1 MSEKR
6 KLTDH
11 PDYQA
16 AVEKLNRL
24 KTTLGETEQA
34 KEQALSTLTDARKT
48 TPVKEAARRYLESD
62 GQDPAAD
69 PDYIARSQEYSALVK
84 KTSMLT
90 EAIAMQQRVISGIQA
105 THSKE
110 ICNTIRPEYVKLVKE
125 ILGAARNLSRL
136 LEKEK
141 TFRDELTQA
150 DVHHIGNL
158 PTLANLHIGLLNDP
172 NSRITHFI
180 KSLAV
185 DGYIDP
191 AEVEVLTCGK

>member
-1 MSEKR
+1 MK
-6 KLTDH
+6 KMTDFSDH
-11 PDYQA
+11 QE

-24 KTTLGETEQA
+24 KTTLAETEQA
-34 KEQALSTLTDARKT
+34 KERALSTLADARKT

-69 PDYIARSQEYSALVK
+69 PDYIAKSQEYSALVK
-84 KTSMLT
+84 KAAMLT
-90 EAIAMQQRVISGIQA
+90 EAIQMQQRVISEIQGQ
-105 THSKE
+105 HSKE
-110 ICNTIRPEYVKLVKE
+110 ICKEIRPEYVKLVKE

-136 LEKEK
+136 LQKEK
-141 TFRDELTQA
+141 AFRDELTQA